1 MARLTNTTIYGAAN
15 VTGNVV
21 TTGYAFDISANN
33 GVNISNANTISS
45 VVMLNNGS
53 QYLSVP
59 SIIFS
64 APTTGGATANANA
77 VMRFSGTITAGN
89 VGSGYANGDIL
100 YANVAGALQN
110 AWFTVTSNTAT
121 TYGAGGINGVSV
133 GSYGLYFVIP
143 PGSNTVN
150 PYITITG
157 TTSATGVGANLQS
170 FSGMAINN
178 VYFQTT
184 GSGYV
189 EQPTVTIS
197 GGSPNITAVGYATVG
212 SATNVKFL
220 GGLGTSATFSTPSGS
235 ALQFYDGG
243 VSTPSA
249 LVIKNGSAPQLYPSI
264 NNTDLYLSSSG
275 TGSVRF
281 MTNAMGYTQLLVTN
295 TTSAVN
301 FLNVTGNVTTKGP
314 VISSNGSDANIDIN
328 ITPKGTGNVNINSAN
343 TIFSGNVTVANT
355 TASTS
360 NTTGAV
366 VISGGLGV
374 AGNVYANGIYTS
386 GLFYAANGNPISGG
400 GTSLA
405 YTAATTPPASGNN
418 KGDQWYNTTT
428 NVLYEWATDGTS
440 YFWIDT
446 SSPTVSNT
454 SNIAINITGNIN
466 VGIVF
471 ANTVIANVNSTIIYS
486 NTISV
491 TGNVN
496 ANIIFA
502 NTITANFIGN
512 GSQLSGLTA
521 SQIPGLYSN
530 TNLSSYLS
538 STNIAT
544 SAITNTGNLITG
556 NLTVTGSANFVTNS
570 NSALAMTINN
580 LAETV
585 NLQTTVGQT
594 LVNFYV
600 AQQSIMLNT
609 TPATANMT
617 LNITGHPSGATLN
630 TLLGVGQSITVAYG
644 FTNGATTG
652 YYISQLQIDGTNI
665 TPKYTGGNS
674 QTGGDPSAVDMYTW
688 TIIKTA
694 STPTYNVFASN
705 TKYA

>member
-1 MARLTNTTIYGAAN
+1 MAKLTNTTIYGSAN
-15 VTGNVV
+15 ITGSFVMTGN
-21 TTGYAFDISANN
+21 TFDISAN
-33 GVNISNANTISS
+33 GGINISSANSISS
-45 VVMLNNGS
+45 VIITNTGAGYQS
-53 QYLSVP
+53 IPSVV
-59 SIIFS
+59 FS
-64 APTTGGATANANA
+64 NTTTGGVTANANA
-77 VMRFSGTITAGN
+77 VIRISGTVGTGTGFTSN
-89 VGSGYANGDIL
+89 VGAGYANGDIL
-100 YANVAGALQN
+100 YANNANSLAN
-110 AWFTVTSNTAT
+110 AWFVVTDNTAT
-121 TYGAGGINGVSV
+121 TWGTGGIKAISV
-133 GSYGLYFVIP
+133 GNYGLFFALPNFYNSS
-143 PGSNTVN
+143 GTLNTGA
-150 PYITITG
+150 PYYLQITG
-157 TTSATGVGANLQS
+157 NTSVSGTGANIQ
-170 FSGMAINN
+170 FSASGFTVNN
-178 VYFQTT
+178 VYFSNY

-189 EQPTVTIS
+189 EQPTVTFT
-197 GGSPNITAVGYATVG
+197 GGSPTTTATGYVVIG
-212 SATNVKFL
+212 SSANVRFL
-220 GGLGTSATFSTPSGS
+220 GNGVNIFSS
-235 ALQFYDGG
+235 
-243 VSTPSA
+243 
-249 LVIKNGSAPQLYPSI
+249 
-264 NNTDLYLSSSG
+264 
-275 TGSVRF
+275 
-281 MTNAMGYTQLLVTN
+281 N
-295 TTSAVN
+295 TT
-301 FLNVTGNVTTKGP
+301 
-314 VISSNGSDANIDIN
+314 
-328 ITPKGTGNVNINSAN
+328 
-343 TIFSGNVTVANT
+343 FSGNVSVANT

-366 VISGGLGV
+366 TISGGLGV

-386 GLFYAANGNPISGG
+386 GLFYAANGNPISTGGG

-428 NVLYEWATDGTS
+428 NVMYEWATDGTN

-471 ANTVIANVNSTIIYS
+471 ANTVVANVNSTIIYS

-491 TGNVN
+491 LGNVN

-502 NTITANFIGN
+502 NTITANYIGN
-512 GSQLSGLTA
+512 GSQITGISA
-521 SQIPGLYSN
+521 SQISGLYAN
-530 TNLSSYLS
+530 TNLSNYLS
-538 STNIAT
+538 STNIST
-544 SAITNTGNLITG
+544 SAITNTGNLTTG

-570 NSALAMTINN
+570 NSSLSMTINN
-580 LAETV
+580 LLETV

-594 LVNFYV
+594 LVNYYV

-617 LNITGHPSGATLN
+617 LNITGHPSGAKLN

-652 YYISQLQIDGTNI
+652 YYINQLQIDGTNI
-665 TPKYTGGNS
+665 TPRYLGGNS